1 MKRVEAMSRILEQL
15 TQESKE
21 KYRSPDEVTKKW
33 FKEYGRISSQ
43 NTFEENRGILQEV
56 FNVVDIAADN
66 KLSET
71 VQGSTAIDKRDSRLS
86 RFDQR
91 MIDDPYSAFYER
103 NGKIYCVRKNQYGT
117 MNFYS
122 KIDAL
127 GFAGILSRQT
137 RTDINNANFG
147 VRMVRNGN
155 SHINATI
162 MEKTINLD
170 VNTLRSLISILGR
183 ALVEMGM
190 LSRDDLT
197 PSYEKL
203 RIHSGS
209 LVCKRGY
216 KVEELIGEGGSGRVY
231 LGIKLNTQA
240 KVAIKELKPTWC
252 TEQMFA
258 KEREILVRLQ
268 HNMIPVIYEAFDEN
282 CTYYIIMQYI
292 DGITLDR
299 AFENVTDPDAAL
311 KASIEICGLVQYLQ
325 TVGEGL
331 IHGDIKPQNM
341 IVDKAGSIHLV
352 DFGTAD
358 SQHISNYVSGSA
370 VYTAPE
376 LIGSGK
382 RELSSDVYSIG
393 MLMSQILFAKCS
405 MSENYRQMLSGII
418 MKATSSEP
426 QLRYQS
432 AGELKNALEQI
443 RQQLEL
449 DRLQGQKQVI
459 YQPVYVPQSTPQ
471 QARPKKKISK
481 KLKIIVASVTAAV
494 LFITIGIV
502 LLMKPDPNVYISNK
516 YSSISDDKGLTHTVI
531 RAEKDGGTINAR
543 IVIENDTDKD
553 ITYRPIYTLTCF
565 DNDGNQYITK
575 NCELKNTYMIPHG
588 ESRRLDCPFDIKDSK
603 ESAKFDAAN
612 ISELHFTVSANYTEE
627 KKK

>member
-1 MKRVEAMSRILEQL
+1 MSRIMEQL
-15 TQESKE
+15 TLESKE
-21 KYRSPDEVTKKW
+21 KYRSSDEVTKKW

-43 NTFEENRGILQEV
+43 NTFEENRGILQEA
-56 FNVVDIAADN
+56 FNLVDIVADN
-66 KLSET
+66 KLFET
-71 VQGSTAIDKRDSRLS
+71 IQASTAVDKKDSRLS

-103 NGKIYCVRKNQYGT
+103 NGRIYCVRKNQYNS

-127 GFAGILSRQT
+127 GFAGIISRQT
-137 RTDINNANFG
+137 RTDINSANFG

-170 VNTLRSLISILGR
+170 TNTLRALISILGK

-190 LSRDDLT
+190 ISTGDIN

-209 LVCKRGY
+209 LVCKKGY
-216 KVEELIGEGGSGRVY
+216 KVVELIGEGGSGRVY

-282 CTYYIIMQYI
+282 STYYIIMQYI
-292 DGITLDR
+292 DGATLDR
-299 AFENVTDPDAAL
+299 AFGNVTDFDTAL

-341 IVDKAGSIHLV
+341 LVDKAGSIHLV

-358 SQHISNYVSGSA
+358 SHNSSNNVSGSA
-370 VYTAPE
+370 EYTAPE

-382 RELSSDVYSIG
+382 RTLSSDVYSIG

-405 MSENYRQMLSGII
+405 MSENCREMLSGII
-418 MKATSSEP
+418 MKATSSDP

-443 RQQLEL
+443 RQQLEA
-449 DRLQGQKQVI
+449 DRLQGLKQVI

-471 QARPKKKISK
+471 MARRIKKKKFSK
-481 KLKIIVASVTAAV
+481 KLKIIFASVTVAV
-494 LFITIGIV
+494 MLITVGIIM
-502 LLMKPDPNVYISNK
+502 LIRSSPNVYHNSN
-516 YSSISDDKGLTHTVI
+516 YSDAPDDKGLTHTVI
-531 RAEKDGGTINAR
+531 WAEKDAGKINTR
-543 IVIENDTDKD
+543 IVIKNDTGKE
-553 ITYRPIYTLTCF
+553 IKYRPIYTLTCF
-565 DNDGNQYITK
+565 DSSGNLYFTK
-575 NCELKNTYMIPHG
+575 DCELVNEYVIPDG
-588 ESRRLDCPFDIKDSK
+588 ESHRLDCQFDIQNSK
-603 ESAKFDAAN
+603 EIEKFNSVN
-612 ISELHFTVSANYTEE
+612 ISELHFTVSAKYTKEEE
-627 KKK
+627 K